1 MPEQTLVRADD
12 QSSTVAQPSA
22 LEERIEVIDML
33 RGFTIFGI
41 LLVNMPL
48 YGWPSWGPMRVI
60 RAQQAYGPIDDAAS
74 WFLWLFAEDKFY
86 PLLSFLFGLGFSIQL
101 SRLASPSAR
110 FLSIYIRRL
119 LVLLLIGLVHG
130 LLIWPG
136 DILVTYALMGFLLLL
151 FRKCGQT
158 ATLTFAIVFLLLPMV
173 LFPILGDLHGRLFS
187 HLVGSDVDFKDLWN
201 EALRVFSHGTYA
213 QITLERTRAI
223 SWNLCGPISMLQIL
237 GFFLCG
243 LYAGQRGLLQNFQR
257 HLPFLRKA
265 RWWALALAL
274 VGMLVR
280 AGTFNFSRVMGP
292 LFGGFGGEV
301 LDTTGNLALSFLY
314 ASAIVLLAQRPLWQ
328 SRLAPLAA
336 VGRTALSNYLLQSI
350 ICTTIFY
357 SYGLR
362 LFGKVGPAA
371 GLILALAIYLIQLP
385 LSVWWLGHFRL
396 GPMEWV
402 WRSLTYAKRQTM
414 RSSPRPV
421 NG

>member
-1 MPEQTLVRADD
+1 MPEQTLARADD
-12 QSSTVAQPSA
+12 QSSTMAQPYA
-22 LEERIEVIDML
+22 AQKRIEAIDML

-48 YGWPSWGPMRVI
+48 YGWPSWGPMRAI
-60 RAQQAYGPIDDAAS
+60 RAQQAYGPINDAAS

-101 SRLASPSAR
+101 ARLASPSAH

-130 LLIWPG
+130 LLVWPG

-158 ATLTFAIVFLLLPMV
+158 ATLTFAIVFLLLPIV
-173 LFPILGDLHGRLFS
+173 LFPIGSDLHGRLFS
-187 HLVGSDVDFKDLWN
+187 HIVGSDIDYKDLWN
-201 EALRVFSHGTYA
+201 EALRVFSSGTY
-213 QITLERTRAI
+213 QEITLERTRAM

-237 GFFLCG
+237 GLFLFG
-243 LYAGQRGLLQNFQR
+243 LYAGQRGWFQNLQR

-265 RWWALALAL
+265 RSWAFALAL

-280 AGTFNFSRVMGP
+280 AGAFHLSSVMGP
-292 LFGGFGGEV
+292 LFAGFGEEV
-301 LDTTGNLALSFLY
+301 LDTTGNLALSFFY
-314 ASAIVLLAQRPLWQ
+314 ASAIVLLAHRPVWK

-357 SYGLR
+357 SYGLQ

-371 GLILALAIYLIQLP
+371 GLALSIAIYLIQLP
-385 LSVWWLGHFRL
+385 LSVWWLGHFRS

-402 WRSLTYAKRQTM
+402 WRSLTYATPQPM
-414 RSSPRPV
+414 RFLPRP
-421 NG
+421 GQ